1 MLFWILASALV
12 ALIGLLVVL
21 ALVRRHDAATPTAAY
36 DVQVYRDQ
44 LSEVDKDQA
53 RGVISEEEAART
65 KLEISRR
72 MLEAD
77 RKAQAPQG
85 ATEAPRGLS
94 VAAAGIA
101 VALLGGAFGLYQYLG
116 AAGMP
121 DAPLKVRFAEAD
133 AIYDARPTQDE
144 AEKTALAARG
154 KAPETDPK
162 FTELMER
169 LRATVAERPN
179 DLRGLQLLATNE
191 MNMGNFRAG
200 WEAQR
205 RLIALKGEAATAED
219 YAALGEFQTIAA
231 GGLVTADAEAA
242 FARALEI
249 DHANPQALYYL
260 GMMMGQNDRPDRAF
274 KLWDTLLRVSKPD
287 DPWVPVVM
295 QNIEALAWLAGEE
308 NYTPPISGP
317 MSGRGPSQAD
327 MAAAADMSPED
338 RAQMIRGMVEQLNA
352 RLASEGGTVEEWAKL
367 ISSLRMIG
375 EEERANAVL
384 AEARGKFA
392 DSPDDLAKIEA
403 AAEAPLGAVS
413 QGAPGGAPMA
423 SGMPGPTAQQ
433 MQDAQSMTPEERQ
446 SMIEGMVNGLV
457 ERLQA
462 GGGSPA
468 EWSRAVSS
476 LATLGKADRA
486 KEVLALAQTALA
498 GDAAGL
504 EAVMQAA
511 QAAGVAP

>member
-12 ALIGLLVVL
+12 ALIGLLFVL
-21 ALVRRHDAATPTAAY
+21 ALLRRHGAAAPTAAY

-44 LSEVDKDQA
+44 LSEVEKDLA
-53 RGVISEEEAART
+53 RGVISTEEAGRS

-77 RKAQAPQG
+77 RKAQTAQS
-85 ATEAPRGLS
+85 AAEAPRGVSVLAAGLV
-94 VAAAGIA
+94 VAA
-101 VALLGGAFGLYQYLG
+101 LGAAFALYQYLG

-121 DAPLKVRFAEAD
+121 DAPLKARFVEAD
-133 AIYDARPTQDE
+133 KIYANRPSQDE
-144 AEKTALAARG
+144 AEQAALEARG
-154 KAPETDPK
+154 PAPEADPK

-169 LRATVAERPN
+169 LRKTVEERP
-179 DLRGLQLLATNE
+179 DDPRGLQLLASNE
-191 MNMGNFRAG
+191 MNMGNFHAG
-200 WEAQR
+200 WEAQS
-205 RLIALKGEAATAED
+205 RLITLKGDAATAED
-219 YAALGEFQTIAA
+219 YATLGEFQTIAA
-231 GGLVTADAEAA
+231 GGLVTSDAEAA
-242 FARALEI
+242 FAKALEI
-249 DHANPQALYYL
+249 DRSNPQALYYL

-274 KLWDTLLRVSKPD
+274 RLWDTLLRKSNPN

-308 NYTPPISGP
+308 NYTPP
-317 MSGRGPSQAD
+317 MTTRGPSAAD
-327 MAAAADMSPED
+327 MAAASEMNPEE
-338 RAQMIRGMVEQLNA
+338 RMQLIRGMVDQLNT
-352 RLASEGGTVEEWAKL
+352 RLAQEGGTVDDWAKL

-375 EEERANAVL
+375 EEERANNVL
-384 AEARGKFA
+384 TEARGKFA
-392 DSPDDLAKIEA
+392 EAPDDLAKIEA
-403 AAEAPLGAVS
+403 AAQAPVGAVAAA
-413 QGAPGGAPMA
+413 QDAPTGTAL
-423 SGMPGPTAQQ
+423 PGPSAEQ
-433 MQDAQSMTPEERQ
+433 MQDAQALTPEERQ

-462 GGGSPA
+462 EGGSAA

-504 EAVMQAA
+504 AAVAQAA
-511 QAAGVAP
+511 EAAGVAP